1 MGKHKRNRKHA
12 DAEFETGLKGRS
24 GRVVVAAI
32 LM

>member
-1 MGKHKRNRKHA
+1 MVKGRKRNK
-12 DAEFETGLKGRS
+12 EVELETGLKGRS